1 METPERTVSA
11 PRGAGRVLCGRRCR
25 VVSPGRGLKRP
36 SVPGL
41 VEFIILDWTKR
52 CQERAR
58 KGQSEPSG
66 GLMGSPKQ
74 YGLHPGKE
82 GLT

>member
-1 METPERTVSA
+1 M
-11 PRGAGRVLCGRRCR
+11 
-25 VVSPGRGLKRP
+25 
-36 SVPGL
+36 PGL